1 MGQGR
6 MGMGRRM
13 VGVDVEVNVVV
24 WVYVV
29 LVTDSLV
36 LFAGCLLIVS
46 LQNDHTNQFI
56 RNKRKQ
62 R

>member
-1 MGQGR
+1 MSQGR

-24 WVYVV
+24 WVDVV
-29 LVTDSLV
+29 VVTDSLV

-46 LQNDHTNQFI
+46 LQNDHTNRFI